1 MSLINCKVELKI
13 KWSKYCV
20 LPADDNDSEIANDAN
35 ANRPIFSIKDTKLY
49 IPVVTFS
56 VRHHQKLSKSRSKGF
71 ERSPKRFNKGFE
83 RSLYWNKYKT
93 KSDNKNTTNEFRC
106 FIWMNIKQKVIVK
119 IQQTNLDAFLN
130 QILLESIDY
139 LFLVYTNQD
148 ATSKRFKARRY
159 YLPKGITKNYDVVIN
174 GKNVYY

>member
-56 VRHHQKLSKSRSKGF
+56 ARDHQKLSKSRS
-71 ERSPKRFNKGFE
+71 KGFE

-106 FIWMNIKQKVIVK
+106 FI
-119 IQQTNLDAFLN
+119 
-130 QILLESIDY
+130 
-139 LFLVYTNQD
+139 
-148 ATSKRFKARRY
+148 
-159 YLPKGITKNYDVVIN
+159 
-174 GKNVYY
+174 